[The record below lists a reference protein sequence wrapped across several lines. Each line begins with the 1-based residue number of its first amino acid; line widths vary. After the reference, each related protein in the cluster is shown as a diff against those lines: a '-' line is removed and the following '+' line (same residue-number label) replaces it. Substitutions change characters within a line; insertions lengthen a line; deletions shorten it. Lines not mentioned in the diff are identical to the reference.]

1 MVPLM
6 ITDPLFFA
14 AAIPAI
20 ILVGLSK
27 GGFGGAIGMLG
38 VPIMALVISPVQA
51 AAIFL
56 PILICMDLVGLYAY
70 QDKANWPM
78 LKTMLPFA
86 ILGIA
91 IGWLLADQVNEQII
105 RLIVGL
111 AALAFVADYLW
122 QLFRRKQQKAKG
134 NLSAAF
140 WGCTSG
146 FTSFIA
152 HAGGPPYQIHSLPL
166 GMNRITY
173 AATAVYFFAIV
184 NAIKLIPYFALGQF
198 STTNLTTTLV
208 LLPLAPLAMLTG
220 IWLVTKI
227 NQTFFYR
234 MSYGAMFIIAIKLCG
249 DSLASVF
256 SL

>member
-1 MVPLM
+1 M
-6 ITDPLFFA
+6 IIDPLFFA

-70 QDKANWPM
+70 RRKANWSL

-86 ILGIA
+86 MFGILV
-91 IGWLLADQVNEQII
+91 GWLLADQVDENII

-111 AALAFVADYLW
+111 TALAFVGDYIW
-122 QLFRRKQQKAKG
+122 RMIRQQNLATKG
-134 NLSAAF
+134 PISAAV
-140 WGCTSG
+140 WGTASG

-152 HAGGPPYQIHSLPL
+152 HAGGPPYQIHTLPL
-166 GMNRITY
+166 GMHRITY
-173 AATAVYFFAIV
+173 AATAVHFFAIV
-184 NAIKLIPYFALGQF
+184 NAVKLIPYFALGQF
-198 STTNLTTTLV
+198 SPQNLSTTLI
-208 LLPLAPLAMLTG
+208 LLPLAPLSMLAG
-220 IWLVTKI
+220 IWLVKSI
-227 NQTFFYR
+227 NQTLFYR
-234 MSYGAMFIIAIKLCG
+234 LSYGAMFIIAIKLCS
-249 DSLASVF
+249 DSLLSMFA
-256 SL
+256 L